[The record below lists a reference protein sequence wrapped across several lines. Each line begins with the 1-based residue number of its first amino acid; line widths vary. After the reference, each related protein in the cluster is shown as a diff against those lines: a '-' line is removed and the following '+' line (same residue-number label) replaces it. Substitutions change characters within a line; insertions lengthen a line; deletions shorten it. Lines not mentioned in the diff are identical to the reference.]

1 MNTSTDTENVKQ
13 PPRFIRA
20 MGSLNDRRMA
30 AMFLLSLAAGIPY
43 GAVIGALN
51 AWLTEAGIVPSQIG
65 VLSFIILAYSFKF
78 IWAPC
83 FQRSSYPLKQS
94 FGPRRAWLL
103 TFQIIIAAL
112 LGLMAFTNPAA
123 ALPVVAG
130 AALLIAL
137 SSATHDIVLDAW
149 RIEVAETDED
159 LDLMSALYQFGY
171 RIAGLLTGALAL
183 VLSSRIGWPATFGVL
198 AAFMLLATLGTMIAP
213 EPKPIER
220 PKNSELADASGIA
233 AQGRDKVVSAVL
245 IAWAVAI
252 FFILSFMADVLTYT
266 PPTPEQL
273 AGPNPPPSKPSGGVF
288 IRTSGPLIVA
298 LTVLLPAVLA
308 AYLNRFRKHAKTTQA
323 ASGTPIDSVLRK
335 ISDTMYA
342 SIILPLMDL
351 TQRLGWAFI
360 LIFFL
365 VLTYRFADLVWGAFA
380 YPFYLDDRFGA
391 LFRTPDEIA
400 LASKTFGVVMTLL
413 GSSLGAVALIFLGRM
428 PCLVLGGL
436 LAATTNLLFA
446 DLAAGRFIA
455 ETATFVPTEGG
466 VRVQAFLAFTQ
477 LDHVLEVLP
486 PLFGLQNSPGL
497 TNLMGAIAG
506 ENLAVGFASVAS
518 VAFLTSIVNPKYAAV
533 QYALLASLTMLIG
546 SLGRAPL
553 GDLIESDG
561 YYTVFMITFWI
572 GLVPV
577 VLSVL
582 EWGRQMR
589 YGPPSTDTQ
598 PTPS

>member
-1 MNTSTDTENVKQ
+1 MSQTSEPSIETDKQ

-20 MGSLNDRRMA
+20 MRSLGDRRMA

-51 AWLTEAGIVPSQIG
+51 AWLTEADVDPSRIG

-78 IWAPC
+78 IWAPG

-103 TFQIIIAAL
+103 TFQLIIASL
-112 LGLMAFTNPAA
+112 IGLMALTDPANS
-123 ALPVVAG
+123 LPIVAG

-137 SSATHDIVLDAW
+137 ASATHDIVLDAW

-183 VLSSRIGWPATFGVL
+183 VLSSRVGWPGTFGIL
-198 AAFMLLATLGTMIAP
+198 GGFMVLATLGTFIAP
-213 EPKPIER
+213 EPAEIDR
-220 PKNSELADASGIA
+220 PENSTLAEASGVSEQSRDSVVA
-233 AQGRDKVVSAVL
+233 AVM
-245 IAWAVAI
+245 IAWGVGI
-252 FFILSFMADVLTYT
+252 FFILSFMFDVLTYQPISAEQWAAANG
-266 PPTPEQL
+266 PPGQ
-273 AGPNPPPSKPSGGVF
+273 PSGGVF
-288 IRTSGPLIVA
+288 IRTTGPLVVG
-298 LTVLLPAVLA
+298 LTVLLPALLA
-308 AYLNRFRKHAKTTQA
+308 AYLNQKSRIDLGVRKT
-323 ASGTPIDSVLRK
+323 
-335 ISDTMYA
+335 SDAVYA
-342 SIILPLMDL
+342 SIVLPLRDL
-351 TQRLGWAFI
+351 TKRLGWAFI
-360 LIFFL
+360 LIFAL

-391 LFRTPDEIA
+391 LFRSPDEIA
-400 LASKTFGVVMTLL
+400 LASKTFGVIMTML
-413 GSSLGAVALIFLGRM
+413 GSALGAVALIFLGRM
-428 PCLVLGGL
+428 PCLVIGGA
-436 LAATTNLLFA
+436 LAAATNLLFA

-455 ETATFVPTEGG
+455 ETATFLPTEGG

-477 LDHVLEVLP
+477 LDHVLGAIP
-486 PLFGLQNSPGL
+486 PIFGLENSTGL

-553 GDLIESDG
+553 GDIIESHG

-577 VLSVL
+577 VLSIL
-582 EWGRQMR
+582 EWARQIKH
-589 YGPPSTDTQ
+589 GPPSVHDSDNDTVADG
-598 PTPS
+598 SA